1 MASPRAHRIHHS
13 RLSRHHGKN
22 FAAFTVWDRLFGTYC
37 IEDDAQAL
45 PTGLDDE
52 RFDTGRPLHDAV
64 VAMRLWVANV
74 KAAAVSSPA

>member
-1 MASPRAHRIHHS
+1 
-13 RLSRHHGKN
+13 
-22 FAAFTVWDRLFGTYC
+22 VWDRLFGTYC